1 MHLMRDTTIALGGLF
16 GCCRETLDA
25 MDRDGEARDGD
36 TITCRCGT
44 PVVLHDRVWRWQRD
58 A

>member
-1 MHLMRDTTIALGGLF
+1 MRDTTIALGGLF
-16 GCCRETLDA
+16 RCCRATLDA
-25 MDRDGEARDGD
+25 MDRDGEAHDGD

-44 PVVLHDRVWRWQRD
+44 AVVLHDRVWRWERD